1 MKTIHPI
8 PPRAFDYYG
17 PLLERYA
24 RRLIKDEVVASI
36 LAKQVI
42 ADQYYI
48 DGLMPSVNLRHILQ
62 FDIVSRCHC
71 YLLALVFDHAPEKLY
86 NIRKTRELF
95 QTNKT
100 KNQTPNCSAL

>member
-1 MKTIHPI
+1 MKTIQPI
-8 PPRAFDYYG
+8 PPQAFDYYG

-36 LAKQVI
+36 LAKQVL

-48 DGLMPSVNLRHILQ
+48 DGLRHSANLRHILQ

-71 YLLALVFDHAPEKLY
+71 YLLALVFDRAPEKLPPV
-86 NIRKTRELF
+86 RKTPGVFL
-95 QTNKT
+95 TNKM
-100 KNQTPNCSAL
+100 KNQTPN